1 MMDVIDRGV
10 DMYIFDATDIKSCEE
25 DDVLIVALC
34 DDAVDP
40 QAFIIITRLD
50 EEDNATVEEGVGLQT
65 AETAYEV
72 TNAIQS
78 VSVSENRLEVEIKPG
93 HWQHFNGK
101 AVVVE
106 LKGKAAD
113 DKSISLLK
121 DSLKKLLEGSSI
133 LVDL

>member
-1 MMDVIDRGV
+1 MDVIGRGV
-10 DMYIFDATDIKSCEE
+10 GMYIFDATDIKSCEE

-34 DDAVDP
+34 DNAVDP

-50 EEDNATVEEGVGLQT
+50 EEDNATVEEGVGLKT

-78 VSVSENRLEVEIKPG
+78 VSVSENRLEVEIKPS

-113 DKSISLLK
+113 DKSTSLLK
-121 DSLKKLLEGSSI
+121 DSLRKLLEGSSI